1 MMGAKRGK
9 IKPGQIFPHIQY
21 AVLEFIFFCF
31 KKGDDISRI
40 SKATKI
46 VERMVNQNTYDDI
59 AQDFKY
65 WEDPSDEYR
74 DNEGTMLPLWRFSY
88 EKAKKLAVTSLCWNP
103 KYKDLFAASYGSC
116 KCLLKKNYTILM
128 LSNFFILKK
137 FSKKCVYTVL
147 IICSINHF

>member
-1 MMGAKRGK
+1 MDIGCRVIFVLFCPLMMGAKRGK
-9 IKPGQIFPHIQY
+9 IKPGQIFPFIQY

-116 KCLLKKNYTILM
+116 KCLFKKITL
-128 LSNFFILKK
+128 
-137 FSKKCVYTVL
+137 
-147 IICSINHF
+147 HFC

>member
-1 MMGAKRGK
+1 
-9 IKPGQIFPHIQY
+9 
-21 AVLEFIFFCF
+21 
-31 KKGDDISRI
+31 
-40 SKATKI
+40 
-46 VERMVNQNTYDDI
+46 MVNQNTYDDI

-116 KCLLKKNYTILM
+116 KCLLKKITIKYM

-137 FSKKCVYTVL
+137 FSS
-147 IICSINHF
+147 ICINHIFNTIIFTM

>member
-1 MMGAKRGK
+1 MGAKRGK
-9 IKPGQIFPHIQY
+9 IKPGQIFPFIQY

-116 KCLLKKNYTILM
+116 KCLLKKITL
-128 LSNFFILKK
+128 
-137 FSKKCVYTVL
+137 
-147 IICSINHF
+147 HFC